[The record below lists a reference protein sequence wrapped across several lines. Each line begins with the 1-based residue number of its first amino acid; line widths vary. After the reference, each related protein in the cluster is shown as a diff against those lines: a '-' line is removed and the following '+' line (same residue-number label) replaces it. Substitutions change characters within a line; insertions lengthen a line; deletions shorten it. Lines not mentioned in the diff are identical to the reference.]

1 MGNKNANSLSAN
13 IKRHL
18 GGKWAEEN
26 INKMTARAPIDGQK
40 GFRALGAMMAFMGGH
55 QNGANIEER
64 YTNYGC
70 YCWIDGTA
78 GGVTGGGRVKDV
90 SDHHCKELY
99 RCYKCVNIDYA
110 KNYTDVS
117 YRVDMNENEDGSRS
131 LDCSAN
137 SKSDAG
143 NICECDARFA
153 ANIAATEQNCASNAT
168 PDPMY
173 GEHCM
178 DEQYRTDNGGGSF
191 NPRQQC
197 DKQFHG
203 HEKNQCCGKYPNR
216 YPYDDNFRECCQTG
230 AESLEVFGLV
240 GLGDCSAA
248 GGRVVVSAEGDP
260 NSYVFV

>member
-1 MGNKNANSLSAN
+1 
-13 IKRHL
+13 
-18 GGKWAEEN
+18 
-26 INKMTARAPIDGQK
+26 
-40 GFRALGAMMAFMGGH
+40 
-55 QNGANIEER
+55 
-64 YTNYGC
+64 
-70 YCWIDGTA
+70 
-78 GGVTGGGRVKDV
+78 
-90 SDHHCKELY
+90 
-99 RCYKCVNIDYA
+99 
-110 KNYTDVS
+110 
-117 YRVDMNENEDGSRS
+117 
-131 LDCSAN
+131 
-137 SKSDAG
+137 
-143 NICECDARFA
+143 
-153 ANIAATEQNCASNAT
+153 
-168 PDPMY
+168 MY

-230 AESLEVFGLV
+230 KSTGHLLQSTETLNLGAESLEVFGLV